1 MNKFLLWVSVA
12 ISLILSACAQNG
24 SNGIVNVKSY
34 GFVDLEG
41 AKVSAIIVEYGQ
53 EVKSSSVDISK
64 FSINDYTIMQ
74 EEQNGYERTIETD
87 KDDVK
92 GNEGQMTKAYVNN
105 QPTPSPTGGTERGKY
120 VIIEVNTDYILS
132 GQNLN
137 FLQTMIAG
145 VKQTGDI
152 EGVRG
157 TMPSSDEE
165 VINYSVTER
174 TGRNGQMVKLILAD
188 KEKLIL
194 PEFAEGSGWTL
205 NYIGN
210 GAFKA
215 THCYSEYTG
224 KYEDFELPYAI
235 YVPSQQVLDAN
246 KGKIGLTI
254 HMEHAGANDTDPMAA
269 ITSSRAAVK
278 HASKEVQSKHPTI
291 VLVPQI
297 EETRR
302 STNDLVASS
311 EANTAI
317 WELMDYILDK
327 YKEYIDVNRI
337 YGTGQSMGG
346 MTILNMAAQRDNFFA
361 GVVATGAQWS
371 NSYNKTFQNG
381 GERTPENDTISF
393 NGWGLDKEN
402 YQNWYYM
409 ISDDNILSQTCV
421 DDPMATALWQAVV
434 DYFEATGVD
443 IPNDAWSPFLPVNE
457 QNEKGK
463 AVVSHENSQAGSGI
477 SWVKFTQGNHMST
490 WKYGYQLDYCFEWL
504 YEQNR
509 QTAMKRSK
517 VSQLKNEWLGRDA
530 KGKIKTGSGTAHLNT
545 AQYTPNGPDPIFLEG
560 WTPVSAT
567 IRMIDAI
574 PAPDQAIKP
583 QGNQGGPSRK
593 VMTRND
599 YIEQAKAAYAKL
611 SEEEKARVTNRGKIG
626 Y

>member
-1 MNKFLLWVSVA
+1 MKMNKVLLWVLMVV
-12 ISLILSACAQNG
+12 SLVMSACAQNG
-24 SNGIVNVKSY
+24 ANGIVGIKSY

-53 EVKSSSVDISK
+53 EVKGVSVDIGK
-64 FSINDYTIMQ
+64 YSITDYTLVQ
-74 EEQNGYERTIETD
+74 EAQNGFERVIETD
-87 KDDVK
+87 KDEVK
-92 GNEGQMTKAYVNN
+92 GNEGQITKVYVNN
-105 QPTPSPTGGTERGKY
+105 QPTPSPTGGTDKGKY
-120 VIIEVNTDYILS
+120 VIIEVNTAYVLA

-137 FLQTMIAG
+137 FLQTMVAG
-145 VKQTGDI
+145 VKQTSDI

-157 TMPSSDEE
+157 TIPASEDE
-165 VINYSVTER
+165 VVNYSVEER
-174 TGRNGQMVKLILAD
+174 QGRNGQIMKYLLAD
-188 KEKLIL
+188 KGKIIL

-205 NYIGN
+205 NYVGN

-235 YVPSQQVLDAN
+235 YVPKQEILDAN
-246 KGKIGLTI
+246 KGKVALTI

-269 ITSSRAAVK
+269 ITSSRAAVM
-278 HASKEVQSKHPTI
+278 HAGDKVQSKQPTI

-311 EANTAI
+311 EANAAI

-327 YKEYIDVNRI
+327 YKDYIDVNKI

-346 MTILNMAAQRDNFFA
+346 MTILNMSAQRDNFFA

-381 GERTPENDTISF
+381 GERTPENDPISF

-402 YQNWYYM
+402 YLNWYYM
-409 ISDDNILSQTCV
+409 ISDDNILSQTCN
-421 DDPMATALWQAVV
+421 DDPMATSLWQAVV
-434 DYFEATGVD
+434 DYYAAAGVN
-443 IPNDAWSPFLPVNE
+443 IPTDAWSPFLPIDE
-457 QNEKGK
+457 QNKKGK
-463 AVVSHENSQAGSGI
+463 AVVSHNNTQASSGI

-490 WKYGYQLDYCFEWL
+490 WKYGYQIDYCFDWL
-504 YEQNR
+504 YAQNR
-509 QTAMKRSK
+509 QTAMQRSK
-517 VSQLKNEWLGRDA
+517 VEQLKNEWLGRDVQ
-530 KGKIKTGSGTAHLNT
+530 GKIKAGSGTTHLNT
-545 AQYTPNGPDPIFLEG
+545 AQYTPNGPDPIFTEG

-574 PAPDQAIKP
+574 PASDQDVKP
-583 QGNQGGPSRK
+583 QGNQGPGRR

-599 YIEQAKAAYAKL
+599 YIEQAKAA
-611 SEEEKARVTNRGKIG
+611 
-626 Y
+626 